1 MTTMTPT
8 DLLAATSV
16 RVLRGAPSPE
26 ELAAFTAVLT
36 LRLTPAPDPAP
47 ARPATAAWSR
57 PDRTRPYTSP
67 RAWHT

>member
-1 MTTMTPT
+1 MNPT

-36 LRLTPAPDPAP
+36 LRLTPAADPV
-47 ARPATAAWSR
+47 RPRPSTAAWSR
-57 PDRTRPYTSP
+57 PDRARPYTSP

>member
-1 MTTMTPT
+1 MTPT
-8 DLLAATSV
+8 PADLLAATSV

-36 LRLTPAPDPAP
+36 LRLTPPPAP
-47 ARPATAAWSR
+47 PEPRPTTAAWSR
-57 PDRTRPYTSP
+57 PDRTRPYTCP

>member
-1 MTTMTPT
+1 MTPT
-8 DLLAATSV
+8 PADLLAATSV

-36 LRLTPAPDPAP
+36 LRLSPAPDPAP
-47 ARPATAAWSR
+47 PRPSTAAWSR

>member
-1 MTTMTPT
+1 MTPT
-8 DLLAATSV
+8 PADLLAATSV

-36 LRLTPAPDPAP
+36 LRLTPAADPVRPRPSP
-47 ARPATAAWSR
+47 ADWSR